1 MSYASIDNTLFEFTP
16 PEGAKVVHKTLNVPA
31 GLGAEKPGAA
41 ESSQPGAASAGDEA
55 AHAGAGAR
63 EGRFHSGRSH
73 RTRRCP
79 SPAPPWS
86 PLRNGGSPTAI
97 LHYGKGFGSVLL
109 VETQATADQVAQ
121 LQKQLGQLS
130 KVQLV
135 QPTMVNGSPGLAFS
149 TSLFNVVAWQQGKL
163 TVVAAGMV
171 PQSDL
176 SAFANS
182 VQ

>member
-1 MSYASIDNTLFEFTP
+1 MI
-16 PEGAKVVHKTLNVPA
+16 
-31 GLGAEKPGAA
+31 PG
-41 ESSQPGAASAGDEA
+41 E
-55 AHAGAGAR
+55 
-63 EGRFHSGRSH
+63 
-73 RTRRCP
+73 
-79 SPAPPWS
+79 
-86 PLRNGGSPTAI
+86 NGGSPTVI

-121 LQKQLGQLS
+121 LQKQLGPLS